1 MGRRPNCLTEL
12 LPLEEELNAATI
24 RNHLLEVAERSEAE
38 LEPEQVSFIEGC
50 PAAWAGLPIP
60 NGPLTIG
67 IDGGFVR
74 DQRDKGWFEVI
85 AGKSVLEFRRDDT
98 GQHKSSKCFGF
109 VQSYDDRPK
118 RRLFEVLKSQGMQE
132 NQQVVFLSDGGED
145 VRNLQF
151 YLNPQAEHL
160 LDWFHVT
167 MRLTVMTQTAKGL
180 PGMVGEGED
189 QQPLRPEVL
198 KTLESIKW
206 YLWHGNVFQALRHL
220 QFVEMDLEGA
230 AFENQ
235 EETTRKL
242 LKAVEEFTTYIQR
255 NRGFI
260 PNYGERYRNG
270 ERISTGFVESAVN
283 QVISKRFVKKQQM
296 RWTPRGAHLLLQ
308 TRTKVLNG
316 DLENTFRRWYPAF
329 RGKTEAKAA

>member
-1 MGRRPNCLTEL
+1 
-12 LPLEEELNAATI
+12 
-24 RNHLLEVAERSEAE
+24 
-38 LEPEQVSFIEGC
+38 
-50 PAAWAGLPIP
+50 
-60 NGPLTIG
+60 
-67 IDGGFVR
+67 
-74 DQRDKGWFEVI
+74 
-85 AGKSVLEFRRDDT
+85 
-98 GQHKSSKCFGF
+98 
-109 VQSYDDRPK
+109 
-118 RRLFEVLKSQGMQE
+118 MQ
-132 NQQVVFLSDGGED
+132 L
-145 VRNLQF
+145 

-167 MRLTVMTQTAKGL
+167 MRLTVLSQIAKGL
-180 PGMVGEGED
+180 PETVGEGED
-189 QQPLRPEVL
+189 QEPLRSEVL
-198 KTLESIKW
+198 KMLESIKW

-220 QFVEMDLEGA
+220 HFVETDLESA
-230 AFENQ
+230 AFESQ

-242 LKAVEEFTTYIQR
+242 LKTVEEFSTYIER
-255 NRGFI
+255 NGGFI

-316 DLENTFRRWYPAF
+316 DLEDTFRRWYPAF